1 MAAIFSEE
9 DIRNLLQEKKP
20 LPPDY
25 RGRIQIRPK
34 LGHKERE
41 MDIEGD
47 NGEEFR
53 IILRQSIF
61 NPIDFSVILA
71 YRPPKS
77 NLLFRLRRYNG
88 KSHEHTNPIEENTFY
103 DFHIHEA
110 TERYQELG
118 AREDTYAT
126 PSDRFADFHQAVSC
140 MLKDCGFELPQGSQG
155 RLFEEI

>member
-1 MAAIFSEE
+1 MAAIFSEQ
-9 DIRNLLQEKKP
+9 DILGFLQEKKP

-25 RGRIQIRPK
+25 RARIQIRPK

-41 MDIEGD
+41 MDIEGV

-61 NPIDFSVILA
+61 NPIDFSVIVA

-88 KSHEHTNPIEENTFY
+88 KSHEHTNPIEGNTFY

-126 PSDRFADFHQAVSC
+126 PSDRFADFQQAISC

>member
-1 MAAIFSEE
+1 MAAIFSEQ
-9 DIRNLLQEKKP
+9 DILGFLQEKKP

-25 RGRIQIRPK
+25 RTKIQIRPK

-41 MDIEGD
+41 MDIEGV

-53 IILRQSIF
+53 LILRQNIF

-88 KSHEHTNPIEENTFY
+88 KSHEHTNLIEGNTFY

-118 AREDTYAT
+118 AREDTYAA
-126 PSDRFADFHQAVSC
+126 PSDRFADFQQAISC

>member
-1 MAAIFSEE
+1 MAAIFSEQ
-9 DIRNLLQEKKP
+9 DILGFLQEKKP

-25 RGRIQIRPK
+25 RARIQIRPK

-41 MDIEGD
+41 MDIEGV
-47 NGEEFR
+47 NGGEFR
-53 IILRQSIF
+53 LILRQNAF

-88 KSHEHTNPIEENTFY
+88 KSHEHTNPLEGNTFY

-126 PSDRFADFHQAVSC
+126 PSDRFADFQQAVSC